1 MKRKEIILNKIESIP
16 MEHIVANVD
25 KNHKQQNIT
34 NAKDASIIPKKISK
48 AQILNSA
55 IIEFE
60 WGQTS

>member
-1 MKRKEIILNKIESIP
+1 MKRKKIIPNEIEFKP

-25 KNHKQQNIT
+25 RNHTQQNIT